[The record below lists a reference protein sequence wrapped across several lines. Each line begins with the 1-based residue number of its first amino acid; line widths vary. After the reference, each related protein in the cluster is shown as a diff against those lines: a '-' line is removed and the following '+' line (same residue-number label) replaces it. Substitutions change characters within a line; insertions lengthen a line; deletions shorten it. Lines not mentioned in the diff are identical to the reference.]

1 MGDTLTALDATFLEL
16 EQRDEGALMSIGGA
30 MVFDPPP
37 GQTAPRLER
46 LQARLA
52 HRLAGLPRYSERL
65 SSPRVG
71 GLSWPRWV
79 EDPDFDVDNHIT
91 RAAVS
96 APGGDAELCDWTAEF
111 FSHPLDRMRPLWQIV
126 LLEGLEDGRWALVQK
141 THHCL
146 VDGVGSVDVLQ
157 LMLDREP
164 RARATHTPHSV
175 PAPASHAWSS
185 LTEHAPGAVVQATA
199 AGAHAAQAG
208 LNAAAHPRD
217 AWTRSR
223 GLAEL
228 LVRDEIIGAPHTSL
242 NVPIAQGRSFAVVRT
257 SLVELREIAHQLR
270 GSVNDAV
277 LAACA
282 SGLRELLL
290 ERGEEPPARG
300 LRAMVPVNLREASER
315 LALGNRVSSLF
326 VELPVAE
333 ASALVRFRLIASE
346 TRRLKSSELAV
357 GADTFIELAALAPPV
372 LHATL
377 ARSAYATRLFNLTI
391 TNVPGPQQPMFALGA
406 RLREV
411 LPFVP
416 LAAAH
421 SVGIAVFSYDG
432 VLTFGVSADRA
443 ATPDLNVLIGGIEQ
457 GLDELRDLRAVRT
470 RKPTR
475 NLSSPETRI

>member
-1 MGDTLTALDATFLEL
+1 MGDRLTALDATFLEL

-30 MVFDPPP
+30 MVFDPLPGEKPP
-37 GQTAPRLER
+37 QLEQ

-52 HRLAGLPRYSERL
+52 HRLAGLPRYSKRL

-71 GLSWPRWV
+71 GLSWPQWV
-79 EDPDFDVDNHIT
+79 EDPDFDIGNHIT
-91 RAAVS
+91 RATLS
-96 APGGDAELCDWTAEF
+96 APGGDTELCEWTAEF
-111 FSHPLDRMRPLWQIV
+111 LSHPLDRMRPLWQIV
-126 LLEGLEDGRWALVQK
+126 LLEGLEHGRWALIQK

-157 LMLDREP
+157 VMLDREP
-164 RARATHTPHSV
+164 QPWTSRPTRAAQ
-175 PAPASHAWSS
+175 APVGKGSRAWSS
-185 LTEHAPGAVVQATA
+185 LAEHAPPALAQVTTT
-199 AGAHAAQAG
+199 GAHAAQAG
-208 LNAAAHPRD
+208 LHAASHPRD
-217 AWTRSR
+217 AWIRSR

-242 NVPIAQGRSFAVVRT
+242 NVPIGQGRRFAVVRA
-257 SLVELREIAHQLR
+257 SLAELREIAHQLR

-290 ERGEEPPARG
+290 ERDEELPARG

-333 ASALVRFRLIASE
+333 PSALVRFRLIAGE

-406 RLREV
+406 RMRDV

-432 VLTFGVSADRA
+432 ALTFGVGADRA
-443 ATPDLNVLIGGIEQ
+443 STPDLDVLVAGIAH
-457 GLDELRDLRAVRT
+457 GLDELRDLRAART
-470 RKPTR
+470 R
-475 NLSSPETRI
+475 NAL